1 MILGRMFGQS
11 TIKRSFPMTSLKTLL
26 AAGVATVL
34 MSGAA
39 FAATTGVDSLPSYTG
54 TVKHFT
60 ITPRGTIDGIIL
72 SNGQDVNF
80 PPYLSTQIAYAVK
93 LGDQVTVHGLKAASE
108 PVVQGVSITDS
119 TTHRTVTDNG
129 PAAGFG
135 PHQHG
140 PMQRMMVTGKI
151 AQTLYGPDGAANGVL
166 LDDGTAVHLPPPQ
179 ATKFKKLLKTG
190 DTIAVVGAGTAND
203 LGRVVMA
210 QRIGSS
216 FKDLQV
222 VARPRPPHGPFGPH
236 GGPMGWHHGPRG
248 MMMMH
253 EMMMHGGMM
262 GGMMHGP
269 HGGPM
274 NGPMGHRPP
283 PPAQNANAQAG
294 AANAGTGPASSGQA
308 TQGK

>member
-1 MILGRMFGQS
+1 
-11 TIKRSFPMTSLKTLL
+11 MTSLKTLL
-26 AAGVATVL
+26 AAGVATAL
-34 MSGAA
+34 LSGSAA
-39 FAATTGVDSLPSYTG
+39 FASTAGTNSLPSYTG

-119 TTHRTVTDNG
+119 ATHRTVTDNG

-135 PHQHG
+135 PHGHG
-140 PMQRMMVTGKI
+140 AMQRMMVTGKI

-179 ATKFKKLLKTG
+179 ARKFTKLLKTG
-190 DTIAVVGAGTAND
+190 DTLAVVGNGTAND

-210 QRIGSS
+210 QQIGTS

-222 VARPRPPHGPFGPH
+222 VARPHPPGGPH
-236 GGPMGWHHGPRG
+236 GMMMMHGPHG
-248 MMMMH
+248 MMMH
-253 EMMMHGGMM
+253 EMMMHGMM
-262 GGMMHGP
+262 GGMMHGMMQGP
-269 HGGPM
+269 HEAM
-274 NGPMGHRPP
+274 MRGPMGHRPP
-283 PPAQNANAQAG
+283 PPPAQNPNG
-294 AANAGTGPASSGQA
+294 SSSTPASA
-308 TQGK
+308 TAPGSATDNASSPQNK